1 MSISTGQIIVAN
13 DIYDKFMSDMSVA
26 LTDLDTDIDV
36 LASALPAT
44 ETTPPIYKYYVDA
57 KTTVIAMIDKL
68 KELETTKPWQLP
80 ESTTARHLHDDF
92 DGTEASGRVTP
103 GDFIGAYH
111 LSSFIEGLHAVAA
124 NLRLIEISFE
134 DKNKYIDL
142 TTDCR
147 IPFNDFALNNN
158 NSTANGLAAGTVY
171 AGQLASD
178 YYINLNKRGRQ
189 YISNL
194 TAVKPDDTTLTELRS
209 DLTLDD
215 YYNTTPADWHNT
227 SDTGIVN
234 QYNQLSA
241 IKYPYNPEEYEW
253 NPIDTISQK
262 LESHFTPTST
272 SDDKIYSKT
281 EETKQ
286 LIGANTVQSLFAECN
301 ALLNSLK
308 TDLRGIYEKEVNV
321 EIPVDSLAFTEYCSL
336 GYPYMKHWFV
346 TKKTGTAGGSTS
358 LKDFAAHDNAYS
370 GLAPNS
376 NVPQYYD
383 GAYSLRN
390 DEFAPTEDYIRTDP
404 IRVGYKHDTTIPVY
418 NNASGDW
425 YCPMPLTYTKLAD
438 TGFATANG
446 YLNTQPSTLYHTT
459 SGCILLDKVSTESDV
474 SNNAA
479 AYTNMR
485 RVLLCKPQ
493 PNATTGSILD
503 RYTFLSSYKA
513 LYSGANGGVITDTAH
528 KYYDQCVITANCSD
542 DNGVISLYNSVADIT
557 NVVSLALAKKQG
569 TSPITVITSPT
580 DMPDNIAF
588 TLTSWASINEVNRTH
603 GTTALAT
610 YGIDNINIADA
621 KIAVY
626 DHGHATTA
634 TVPLSSGSNNDTLS
648 AEIQLQ
654 HFTTNT
660 TIKNTIGNAMYAF
673 RRKFVDLYGADDVLA
688 KDDLSWTT
696 LQTVLNCGTTN
707 QFFQGCA
714 GGAIV
719 ATYILKKKEANNK
732 YGADT
737 IPTFK
742 FSAALSAAAAST
754 GEAEIAVSQG
764 YIGYEGFQLSYD
776 VDGSAL
782 TSTITNNSLR
792 FVPLPADASAWIIP
806 GPSNATTY
814 YMKLSSTNWWDTAI
828 SVDILSSDMTQITG
842 ISISNV
848 SDLKSINTGIAL
860 SDGDTDVKIKIY
872 NKATAGSLTLSGGH
886 IVTPLSQETYN
897 IIFDPNGGTPT
908 TAITLTDVKEGKPTT
923 LPACS
928 FSKLNNVFTGW
939 KDSEN
944 VEYADTASVT
954 LYRTNTALE
963 LSAYTLSAQWDTPQ
977 TYTIQ
982 FDPGIGGTGA
992 MPDITDIVE
1001 GTITALDPNTYL
1013 HESLTFAHWKDSNN
1027 VTYDDG
1033 ANITLYRNNTALIS
1047 GVYTLTAQW
1056 E

>member
-1 MSISTGQIIVAN
+1 MSISAGQIIVAT

-26 LTDLDTDIDV
+26 LADLDTDIAA
-36 LASALPAT
+36 LASVLPAT

-68 KELETTKPWQLP
+68 KELELTKSWQEP
-80 ESTTARHLHDDF
+80 TSTTPRHLQDDF

-124 NLRLIEISFE
+124 NLRLIEISFA
-134 DKNKYIDL
+134 DKNTYINL

-171 AGQLASD
+171 AGQLPSE
-178 YYINLNKRGRQ
+178 YYINLNKSGRQ

-194 TAVKPDDTTLTELRS
+194 TAVKQGDTTLTELRS

-241 IKYPYNPEEYEW
+241 IRYPYNPEEVEW

-262 LESHFTPTST
+262 LESHFTPTSA

-281 EETKQ
+281 TVTKQ
-286 LIGANTVQSLFAECN
+286 LATASTVQSLFAECN

-308 TDLRGIYEKEVNV
+308 TDLRGIYEKELKV

-346 TKKTGTAGGSTS
+346 TKKTGKQGAVTL
-358 LKDFAAHDNAYS
+358 LKDFGALDSYS
-370 GLAPNS
+370 GSDPLN
-376 NVPQYYD
+376 NIKQYYD

-390 DEFAPTEDYIRTDP
+390 DVFAPSEDYIRNDP
-404 IRVGYKHDTTIPVY
+404 LRVGYKHDTTIPIY
-418 NNASGDW
+418 DNDSGAW
-425 YCPMPLTYTKLAD
+425 YCAMPLSYTNPAD
-438 TGFATANG
+438 VALTNNN
-446 YLNTQPSTLYHTT
+446 YLNVQPGTIYHTT
-459 SGCILLDKVSTESDV
+459 SGCILLDKVSAESDG
-474 SNNAA
+474 SNNNA

-493 PNATTGSILD
+493 PDAATGSILN

-513 LYSGANGGVITDTAH
+513 LYSGANAGIADDTN
-528 KYYDQCVITANCSD
+528 KYFGQCVITANYSEDSGAGC
-542 DNGVISLYNSVADIT
+542 LYGTAADIT
-557 NVVSLALAKKQG
+557 GNTISLALAKKQG
-569 TSPITVITSPT
+569 DGDITVITSSD
-580 DMPDNIAF
+580 DMPNNIAF
-588 TLTSWASINEVNRTH
+588 TLTSWASINEVNRSH

-610 YGIDNINIADA
+610 YGIDDLNIADA
-621 KIAVY
+621 KIAIY
-626 DHGHATTA
+626 DLGHATTA
-634 TVPLSSGSNNDTLS
+634 TTTTTKISDNNTLS

-654 HFTTNT
+654 HLTANT
-660 TIKNTIGNAMYAF
+660 TIKNTIGNAMYMF

-719 ATYILKKKEANNK
+719 ATYILKKKTNGK
-732 YGADT
+732 YGADI

-742 FSAALSAAAAST
+742 FSAALSAKAAKS
-754 GEAEIAVSQG
+754 GDEAEIAVSQG
-764 YIGYEGFQLSYD
+764 YVGYEGFQLSYD

-782 TSTITNNSLR
+782 TSTIKNNSIR
-792 FVPLPADASAWIIP
+792 FVPLPADISAWAIP
-806 GPSNATTY
+806 PSNTY
-814 YMKLSSTNWWDTAI
+814 LIGISSTNWWDSIYKIEILDPNDLSVIKTVTRNITDI
-828 SVDILSSDMTQITG
+828 SAEIDTNIDISSG
-842 ISISNV
+842 NA
-848 SDLKSINTGIAL
+848 LIAK
-860 SDGDTDVKIKIY
+860 VKAY
-872 NKATAGSLTLSGGH
+872 NKTSSAGSIVLSGGY
-886 IVTPLSQETYN
+886 IITDLVTDVSAIPYVIS
-897 IIFDPNGGTPT
+897 FDPGAEFGGTGSMNDM
-908 TAITLTDVKEGKPTT
+908 IVSHNSEVT
-923 LPACS
+923 LPA
-928 FSKLNNVFTGW
+928 NTFTNPSA
-939 KDSEN
+939 DF
-944 VEYADTASVT
+944 VE
-954 LYRTNTALE
+954 
-963 LSAYTLSAQWDTPQ
+963 W
-977 TYTIQ
+977 I
-982 FDPGIGGTGA
+982 
-992 MPDITDIVE
+992 
-1001 GTITALDPNTYL
+1001 
-1013 HESLTFAHWKDSNN
+1013 DSNN
-1027 VTYDDG
+1027 TVYADESTFTFDKD
-1033 ANITLYRNNTALIS
+1033 NTAVINGTL
-1047 GVYTLTAQW
+1047 TLTAQW
-1056 E
+1056 STP